1 MDGAD
6 PEEIER
12 GISGSGYRFPV
23 ISDQDVEQ
31 LKSCA
36 ESLPMDRRHDVYDN
50 YVENL
55 FLAVL
60 DLMMKVAT
68 VNKALAYY
76 RTNRREDVHDLPTL
90 TMAMERFPD
99 DKEGNTELAQ
109 YLWGNNHWTRAS
121 TLRRLADYFE
131 SIGVIDQVTL
141 VAWAKSADFKRDFE
155 GRVKGLGFAVYQWI
169 LMRCEVDTVKP
180 DTHTRGYA
188 EACLGRP
195 LSDSDVV
202 DVIVRTAAK
211 LGIPARSLD
220 VAIWEYR
227 SGNIE
232 PDSREDPEPE
242 PIANLE
248 P

>member
-1 MDGAD
+1 MGNLRLGL
-6 PEEIER
+6 P
-12 GISGSGYRFPV
+12 FPV
-23 ISDQDVEQ
+23 ISDQDVERLQ
-31 LKSCA
+31 NCA

-60 DLMMKVAT
+60 DLMMKVVT

-76 RTNRREDVHDLPTL
+76 RVNRREHVYDLRTL
-90 TMAMERFPD
+90 TTAMERFPD
-99 DKEGNTELAQ
+99 ERGGNMELAQ

-121 TLRRLADYFE
+121 NLRRLADYFE
-131 SIGVIDQVTL
+131 SIGVIDQASLVT
-141 VAWAKSADFKRDFE
+141 WSKSADFKMDFE
-155 GRVKGLGFAVYQWI
+155 GRVRGLGFAVYQWI
-169 LMRCEVDTVKP
+169 LMRCEVDTFKP

-188 EACLGRP
+188 EACLDRP
-195 LSDSDVV
+195 LSDTDIV

-227 SGNIE
+227 IGNTE
-232 PDSREDPEPE
+232 PNSRKDGSE
-242 PIANLE
+242 
-248 P
+248 